1 MRVLLAA
8 TILSLGAI
16 AACSTDSSSTAADA
30 AASSTDNSAASSTAG
45 STADSAEVIL
55 DRHVAAMKAGD
66 LQAVMDDYADNALVI
81 APHGIAPGEADM
93 GGFNVFDGKANIS
106 RLFAVLTN
114 KDNAA
119 GMASMTT
126 TYEPRGNDVT
136 LMRWVQ
142 FAGTPQEL
150 SGTDVWVIRDG
161 KVISQAVLVN
171 PPPATK

>member
-1 MRVLLAA
+1 MRLLLAA
-8 TILSLGAI
+8 AILSLGAF
-16 AACSTDSSSTAADA
+16 AACSADNSNTAAD
-30 AASSTDNSAASSTAG
+30 TSAASTANA
-45 STADSAEVIL
+45 TTDSAEVIL

-66 LQAVMDDYADNALVI
+66 LDAVMADYADNALVI
-81 APHGIAPGEADM
+81 APHGIVAGETDV

-126 TYEPRGNDVT
+126 AYESRGNDVT

-150 SGTDVWVIRDG
+150 SGTDIWVIRDG

-171 PPPATK
+171 PPATK